1 MSSAKITLIVAGRK
15 GRRRA
20 KENDKDGKGRKAE
33 RLNLIS
39 PVPEIDLIGIKVQG
53 NSTFTFVV
61 IYIPPA
67 LHVDA
72 YTQIFEYIE
81 SAIDFSNPVVIVGD
95 FNIPELVDCA
105 SGRNSSH
112 IFNIYSHFISMNNLK
127 QHNSVLNSNNRILDI
142 VLTTDEVSAEVTNS
156 NFPLVRED
164 AHHPCLDINL
174 FIKDQSSNPF
184 PRTSNTVK
192 FNFRKAD
199 LVRLYNAFIETDWS
213 EVLDTVDVETACST
227 FYDINH
233 KLLNVY
239 VPKCSSSAKTYYPPW
254 FTKTII
260 SSIKEKHRLWN
271 LYRKSKL
278 LTYLD
283 RIRILKCDIRRN
295 IRQAYK
301 VFISEA
307 ENSLH
312 NDPKKFWSFVNKRRK
327 TTCVPSCMTAGDGVI
342 ISNPQDIVNAFASQ
356 FASVYTN
363 DNHKPCVASS
373 CNKIN
378 CEYCG
383 SCRCSLVSDNPI
395 CDNSICDNSVC
406 DNNLIFNLPVINDC
420 DILKAAKK
428 IKPNFVCGP
437 DDIPAFLVIDCLQYL
452 LKPLC
457 HIYNLILKSSIYPQM
472 WKVSRVFP
480 VFKAGDK
487 ANIVNYR
494 PIALIS
500 NYAKL
505 FECIMSDFLYTHCI
519 STIALEQ
526 HGFIKGRSTL
536 TNLCEFT
543 EYVSLAL
550 DNRFQVDAIYT
561 DLSKAFD
568 RSYKIYI
575 TLFEDTH
582 SSLRFEV
589 TYTEKKVTASPDSL
603 RIPRVRAS
611 IPSLPSSAAP
621 TKNRNQPTKKQTSES
636 IPAKSVIRHVI
647 RSK

>member
-1 MSSAKITLIVAGRK
+1 M
-15 GRRRA
+15 
-20 KENDKDGKGRKAE
+20 
-33 RLNLIS
+33 
-39 PVPEIDLIGIKVQG
+39 Q
-53 NSTFTFVV
+53 
-61 IYIPPA
+61 
-67 LHVDA
+67 
-72 YTQIFEYIE
+72 
-81 SAIDFSNPVVIVGD
+81 
-95 FNIPELVDCA
+95 
-105 SGRNSSH
+105 
-112 IFNIYSHFISMNNLK
+112 MNK
-127 QHNSVLNSNNRILDI
+127 
-142 VLTTDEVSAEVTNS
+142 
-156 NFPLVRED
+156 
-164 AHHPCLDINL
+164 
-174 FIKDQSSNPF
+174 K
-184 PRTSNTVK
+184 
-192 FNFRKAD
+192 
-199 LVRLYNAFIETDWS
+199 
-213 EVLDTVDVETACST
+213 
-227 FYDINH
+227 
-233 KLLNVY
+233 
-239 VPKCSSSAKTYYPPW
+239 SSAKTYYPPW

-519 STIALEQ
+519 SKIALEQ
-526 HGFIKGRSTL
+526 HGFIKGRSTV

-543 EYVSLAL
+543 EYVSLPL

-568 RSYKIYI
+568 RVDHCILLKKLDTLGICHQLVMIFRNLLFGREQFVEIHGVQS
-575 TLFEDTH
+575 TLFPVN
-582 SSLRFEV
+582 SGV
-589 TYTEKKVTASPDSL
+589 TQGSNLGPLLFTVFFNDVLNVISCRAFIYADDLKIAKVIKT
-603 RIPRVRAS
+603 
-611 IPSLPSSAAP
+611 
-621 TKNRNQPTKKQTSES
+621 NRDCL
-636 IPAKSVIRHVI
+636 V
-647 RSK
+647 